1 MSTTELY
8 GQIPPE
14 IWQQRQDWINEEL
27 EKAEVAGHAMG
38 DYALVL
44 FQDMELAYCAGAW
57 ISVIIMS
64 ISIIDAHLREETGEE
79 KMGTARLLSNYY
91 EGENIDWLRNFRN
104 KYVHC
109 DINNPILDLDS
120 YYTKEKDLEQ
130 DATTAIKMVIK
141 ALFQNPFI

>member
-1 MSTTELY
+1 MEELY
-8 GQIPPE
+8 KQTPLE
-14 IWQQRQDWINEEL
+14 IWQQRQNRINEEL
-27 EKAEVAGHAMG
+27 EKAEVAGHAMS

-64 ISIIDAHLREETGEE
+64 ISIIDAHLREGIGED
-79 KMGTARLLSNYY
+79 KMGTAQLLSNYY
-91 EGENIDWLRNFRN
+91 ESDNIDWLRKLRN
-104 KYVHC
+104 KYVHY
-109 DINNPILDLDS
+109 DINNPLLDLDS
-120 YYTKEKDLEQ
+120 YFSKRQELEW